1 MNTTLDEIQD
11 WYESQC
17 DGDWEHVYGVN
28 VKTLENPGWEVSI
41 AIAET
46 EWEEEPFSELAIQRN
61 DDDWVHCKVEYE
73 YFQGFG
79 GPGNL
84 KEIFGIFLR
93 WIGSTSASENED
105 MKTALDRFQQWY
117 KSQKN
122 EHYEIII
129 NTLDNPGWKVRIS
142 LSETKLKDKPFE
154 QIWIDREDEDDWV
167 RCSIKNDYFAGY
179 GGPKNLDEILTAFL
193 NWVES

>member
-1 MNTTLDEIQD
+1 MNTTLDEIQE

-17 DGDWEHVYGVN
+17 DGDWEHAFGVN
-28 VKTLENPGWEVSI
+28 LKTLENPGWEVSI

-46 EWEEEPFSELAIQRN
+46 EWEGKPFSELVIKRTEDN
-61 DDDWVHCKVEYE
+61 WIHCKVEYG
-73 YFQGFG
+73 YFESFG

-84 KEIFGIFLR
+84 KEIFEIFLR
-93 WIGSTSASENED
+93 WIESPTWAKDQNIITS
-105 MKTALDRFQQWY
+105 LDRFQEWY
-117 KSQKN
+117 KSQQ
-122 EHYEIII
+122 EHFEITLD
-129 NTLDNPGWKVRIS
+129 TLDNPGWCLKIS

-167 RCSIKNDYFAGY
+167 RCSIKNDSFAGY